1 MKITITCLSFL
12 LSLPLFAQ
20 NSDSL
25 YVRAHYEK
33 QEMTFTM
40 RDGVKLFANVYL
52 PKDSSQ
58 KYPVLLM
65 RTPYSVA
72 PYGTEELPNS
82 LGPSPYLMR
91 DGYIFVYEDVRGRFR
106 SEGQYDNMR
115 PNRDSEDEIDESSDT
130 YDTIEELLQRLGN
143 RTNGR
148 VGQWGISYPGFY
160 TIAGAVDAHPALKAS
175 SPQAPISDFFFDDF
189 HHQGAFLQS
198 YWMTFPVFGV
208 QHEAP
213 TDSAWYSL
221 VDAGTPDAYQFYQ
234 DLGPLKNSEK
244 YYADNF
250 FWQQV
255 VEHPNYDTFWQE
267 RSILPHLN
275 NIKHA
280 VMTVGGWFDA
290 EDLYGPLNIYKTV
303 ERNNPGTFNMLV
315 MGPWSHGD
323 WAREKGQ
330 QAVGNIYFG
339 DSISTFYQKE
349 IEYPFFTHFLKG
361 SSPSDKAA
369 LSLPDAYLYDTGVK
383 EWKKFDTWPPA
394 DAPRYTFTFRTG
406 EALQPDVLLI
416 NEEPDDRLTF
426 EYVSDPAHPVPFTE
440 DVKMTFTPRKFMTD
454 DQRFAAHRPD
464 VLTFVTPPL
473 EEDITL
479 MGEIMAKLKVS
490 TSGTDADWVVKLI
503 DVMPPDAE
511 DSPTMQDHLRMSNYQ
526 MLVRSE
532 VFRGRF
538 RNSFE
543 RPEPFEP
550 NRITDVDFPLQD
562 VLHTF
567 KKGHKIMI
575 QIHSTWF
582 PYIDRNPQKYVD
594 NIFRAEAEDFQT
606 ATMRVHGGSVVE
618 VGNLDTEPASVQVPS
633 K

>member
-1 MKITITCLSFL
+1 MIKYLSFILL
-12 LSLPLFAQ
+12 LSVTLAGYAQ
-20 NSDSL
+20 NADSI
-25 YVRAHYEK
+25 YVRENYEK
-33 QEMTFTM
+33 REVTIPM

-52 PKDSSQ
+52 PKDQSK
-58 KYPVLLM
+58 KYPILLK
-65 RTPYSVA
+65 RTPYSVS
-72 PYGTEELPNS
+72 PYGEDQYPNS

-91 DGYIFVYEDVRGRFR
+91 DGYIFVYEDVRGRYR

-130 YDTIEELLQRLGN
+130 FDTIEWLLKELGE
-143 RTNGR
+143 RTNGK

-189 HHQGAFLQS
+189 HHHGAFLQS

-208 QHEAP
+208 QHEGPTSTTWFQMAAP
-213 TDSAWYSL
+213 GIT
-221 VDAGTPDAYQFYQ
+221 DAYQFHKE
-234 DLGPLKNSEK
+234 LGPLKNSQQ

-255 VEHPNYDTFWQE
+255 TEHPNYDEFWQE

-275 NIKHA
+275 DIDHA
-280 VMTVGGWFDA
+280 IMTVGGWFDA

-323 WAREKGQ
+323 WSRERGS

-349 IEYPFFTHFLKG
+349 IEYPFFTHFLKDG
-361 SSPSDKAA
+361 PAPQS
-369 LSLPDAYLYDTGVK
+369 PDAYLYDTGLK

-394 DAPRYTFTFRTG
+394 DAPRYTFSFKEG
-406 EALQPDVLLI
+406 EALQADALVI
-416 NEEPDDRLTF
+416 NGDPDDSQVF
-426 EYVSDPAHPVPFTE
+426 EYTSDPNHPVPSTE
-440 DVKMTFTPRKFMTD
+440 DIKVTFTPRKFMTD
-454 DQRFAAHRPD
+454 DQRFASRRPD
-464 VLTFVTPPL
+464 VLTFETEPL
-473 EEDITL
+473 EEDLTL

-490 TSGTDADWVVKLI
+490 TSGTDADWIVKLI
-503 DVMPPDAE
+503 DVMPSDAE
-511 DSPTMQDHLRMSNYQ
+511 ESPTMQDHLKMPGYQ
-526 MLVRSE
+526 MMVRSE

-538 RNSFE
+538 RNSYE
-543 RPEPFEP
+543 QPEPFEAD
-550 NRITDVDFPLQD
+550 RITEVEFPLQD

-582 PYIDRNPQKYVD
+582 PYIDRNPQKYVE
-594 NIFRAEAEDFQT
+594 NIFEAEAEDFQT
-606 ATMRVHGGSVVE
+606 TTMRVHGSSTVE
-618 VGNLDTEPASVQVPS
+618 VGKLDTQPASVQLPS

>member
-1 MKITITCLSFL
+1 MKTLLASL
-12 LSLPLFAQ
+12 LSILSLTVFAQ
-20 NSDSL
+20 NQAADSL
-25 YVRAHYEK
+25 YVREHYEK

-52 PKDSSQ
+52 PKDQSKQ
-58 KYPVLLM
+58 YPVLLK

-72 PYGTEELPNS
+72 PYGSDAVPAS

-91 DGYIFVYEDVRGRFR
+91 DGYIFVYEDVRGRYR

-130 YDTIEELLQRLGN
+130 YDTIEELLKKLGD
-143 RTNGR
+143 RTNGN

-189 HHQGAFLQS
+189 HHHGAFLQS
-198 YWMTFPVFGV
+198 YWRTFPVFGV
-208 QHEAP
+208 QHESP
-213 TDSAWYSL
+213 VDTSWYNI
-221 VDAGTPDAYQFYQ
+221 VDMGEDAYQFHK
-234 DLGPLKNSEK
+234 DLGPLKNSEEH
-244 YYADNF
+244 YADNF

-255 VEHPNYDTFWQE
+255 TEHPNYDTFWQE
-267 RSILPHLN
+267 RSILPHLE
-275 NIKHA
+275 NIDHA
-280 VMTVGGWFDA
+280 IMTVGGWFDA

-323 WAREKGQ
+323 WAREKGT

-339 DSISTFYQKE
+339 DSISTFYQRE
-349 IEYPFFTHFLKG
+349 IEYPFFTHFLKDG
-361 SSPSDKAA
+361 EAPQ
-369 LSLPDAYLYDTGVK
+369 LPDAYLYDTGIK
-383 EWKKFDTWPPA
+383 EWKKFDAWPPT
-394 DAPRYTFTFRTG
+394 DAPRYTFTFREG
-406 EALQPDVLLI
+406 EALQPDQLI
-416 NEEPDDRLTF
+416 IGEEADESLSF
-426 EYVSDPAHPVPFTE
+426 EYTSDPAHPVPFTE
-440 DVKMTFTPRKFMTD
+440 DVKVTFTPRKFMTD
-454 DQRFAAHRPD
+454 DQRFAARRPD
-464 VLTFVTPPL
+464 VLTFVTEPL
-473 EEDITL
+473 TDDLTL

-511 DSPTMQDHLRMSNYQ
+511 DSPTMQDHLQMADYQ

-538 RNSFE
+538 RDSYE
-543 RPEPFEP
+543 TPKPFEAD
-550 NRITDVDFPLQD
+550 RITDVSFPLQD

-567 KKGHKIMI
+567 KQGHSVMI

-594 NIFRAEAEDFQT
+594 NIFEADAEDFQV
-606 ATMRVHGGSVVE
+606 ATMRVHGGSTVE
-618 VGNLDTEPASVQVPS
+618 VGKLDTQPASVQLPS

>member
-1 MKITITCLSFL
+1 MKTIFTSLLLCFFL
-12 LSLPLFAQ
+12 AAYAQ
-20 NSDSL
+20 DADSL
-25 YVRAHYEK
+25 YIRAHYEK

-52 PKDSSQ
+52 PKDTTQ
-58 KYPVLLM
+58 KYPVLLQ
-65 RTPYSVA
+65 RTPYDVA
-72 PYGTEELPNS
+72 PYGAEQLPNR
-82 LGPSPYLMR
+82 LGPSSYLMR
-91 DGYIFVYEDVRGRFR
+91 DGYIFVYEDVRGRYR

-115 PNRDSEDEIDESSDT
+115 PNRDAEDQIDESSDT
-130 YDTIEELLQRLGN
+130 YDTIEELLQKLGD
-143 RTNGR
+143 RTNGK

-198 YWMTFPVFGV
+198 YWLTFPVFGV
-208 QHEAP
+208 QHEGP
-213 TDSAWYSL
+213 TDTTWYQM
-221 VDAGTPDAYQFYQ
+221 VDTGTPDAYQFYQ
-234 DLGPLKNSEK
+234 DLGPLKNAQK

-255 VEHPNYDTFWQE
+255 TEHPNYDEFWQE
-267 RSILPHLN
+267 RSILPHLE
-275 NIKHA
+275 NIDHA
-280 VMTVGGWFDA
+280 IMTVGGWFDA

-303 ERNNPGTFNMLV
+303 ERNNPNTFNMLV

-323 WAREKGQ
+323 WAREKGF

-339 DSISTFYQKE
+339 DSISTFYQRE
-349 IEYPFFTHFLKG
+349 IEYPFFTHFLKDG
-361 SSPSDKAA
+361 PQPQ
-369 LSLPDAYLYDTGVK
+369 LPDAYLYDTGLK

-394 DAPRYTFTFRTG
+394 DAPRYTFTFQEG
-406 EALQPDVLLI
+406 EALQPNALVI
-416 NEEPDDRLTF
+416 NGESDERLAF
-426 EYVSDPAHPVPFTE
+426 EYTSDPAHPVPFTE
-440 DVKMTFTPRKFMTD
+440 DIKVTFTPRKFMTD
-454 DQRFAAHRPD
+454 DQRFASRRPD
-464 VLTFVTPPL
+464 VLTFETESL
-473 EEDITL
+473 TEDITL
-479 MGEIMAKLKVS
+479 MGEIMARLKVS
-490 TSGTDADWVVKLI
+490 TSGTDADWVVKLV
-503 DVMPPDAE
+503 DVMPSDAE
-511 DSPTMQDHLRMSNYQ
+511 DSPTMQDHLRMADYQ

-543 RPEPFEP
+543 KPEPFAP
-550 NRITDVDFPLQD
+550 DRITDVTFPLQD

-594 NIFRAEAEDFQT
+594 NIFQANAEDFQT

-618 VGNLDTEPASVQVPS
+618 VGNLDTQPASVQVPS

>member
-1 MKITITCLSFL
+1 MKTSITGLLLLFSFT
-12 LSLPLFAQ
+12 LFAQ
-20 NSDSL
+20 NADSL
-25 YVRAHYEK
+25 YVREHYEK

-52 PKDSSQ
+52 PRDTTRQ
-58 KYPVLLM
+58 YPVLLK

-72 PYGTEELPNS
+72 PYGKDELPNS

-91 DGYIFVYEDVRGRFR
+91 DGYIFVYEDVRGRYR

-115 PNRDSEDEIDESSDT
+115 PNRSSEDEIDESSDT
-130 YDTIEELLQRLGN
+130 YDTIEELLKRLGN

-213 TDSAWYSL
+213 TDTAWYTM
-221 VDAGTPDAYQFYQ
+221 VDPGTPDAYQFYQ

-255 VEHPNYDTFWQE
+255 VEHPNYDAFWQE
-267 RSILPHLN
+267 RNILPHLN
-275 NIKHA
+275 DIKHA

-323 WAREKGQ
+323 WSQEKGQ

-349 IEYPFFTHFLKG
+349 IEYPFFTHFLKDG
-361 SSPSDKAA
+361 TQAGKPTPQ
-369 LSLPDAYLYDTGVK
+369 LPDAYLYDTGLK

-394 DAPRYTFTFRTG
+394 DAPRYTFSFRTG
-406 EALQPDVLLI
+406 EALQPDALLI

-440 DVKMTFTPRKFMTD
+440 DVKITFTPRKFMTD

-464 VLTFVTPPL
+464 VLTFVTPSL
-473 EEDITL
+473 DEDITL
-479 MGEIMAKLKVS
+479 MGEIMARLKVS

-511 DSPTMQDHLRMSNYQ
+511 DSPTMQDHLRMGNYQ

-550 NRITDVDFPLQD
+550 DRITDVSFPLQD

-594 NIFRAEAEDFQT
+594 NIFKAEAKDFQV
-606 ATMRVHGGSVVE
+606 ATMRIHGGSMVE
-618 VGNLDTEPASVQVPS
+618 VGKLDTEPASVQVPS

>member
-1 MKITITCLSFL
+1 MKINITCLFL
-12 LSLPLFAQ
+12 LFSLALFAQ
-20 NSDSL
+20 NADSL
-25 YVRAHYEK
+25 YVREHYEK

-52 PKDSSQ
+52 PRDTTRQ
-58 KYPVLLM
+58 YPVLLK

-72 PYGTEELPNS
+72 PYGKDELPNR

-91 DGYIFVYEDVRGRFR
+91 DGYIFVYEDVRGRYR
-106 SEGQYDNMR
+106 SEGHYDNMR
-115 PNRDSEDEIDESSDT
+115 PNRSSEDEIDESSDT
-130 YDTIEELLQRLGN
+130 YDTIEELLKQLGN

-213 TDSAWYSL
+213 TDSTWFSM
-221 VDAGTPDAYQFYQ
+221 VNAGTPDAYQFYQ

-255 VEHPNYDTFWQE
+255 AEHPNYDAFWQE

-323 WAREKGQ
+323 WSQEKGQ

-349 IEYPFFTHFLKG
+349 IEYPFFTYFLKG
-361 SSPSDKAA
+361 EPQSGGTGPQ
-369 LSLPDAYLYDTGVK
+369 LPEAYLYDTGLK
-383 EWKKFDTWPPA
+383 EWQKFDTWPPV
-394 DAPRYTFTFRTG
+394 DAPRYTFAFRTG
-406 EALQPDVLLI
+406 EALQPNVLLI

-440 DVKMTFTPRKFMTD
+440 DVKITFTPRKFMTD

-473 EEDITL
+473 EEDVTL
-479 MGEIMAKLKVS
+479 MGEIMARLKVS

-511 DSPTMQDHLRMSNYQ
+511 DSPTMQDHLRMGNYQ

-550 NRITDVDFPLQD
+550 DRITDVDFPLQD

-594 NIFRAEAEDFQT
+594 NIFKAEAKDFQV
-606 ATMRVHGGSVVE
+606 ATMRIHGGSMVE
-618 VGNLDTEPASVQVPS
+618 VGKLDTEPASVQVPN

>member
-1 MKITITCLSFL
+1 MRKIAISLL
-12 LSLPLFAQ
+12 LSIPVFTAFAQ
-20 NSDSL
+20 SADSL
-25 YVRAHYEK
+25 YVREHYEK
-33 QEMTFTM
+33 QEMYFTM

-52 PKDSSQ
+52 PKDKRQ
-58 KYPVLLM
+58 KYPILLK
-65 RTPYSVA
+65 RTPYSVK
-72 PYGTEELPNS
+72 PYGADQFPAS

-91 DGYIFVYEDVRGRFR
+91 DGYIFVYEDVRGRYR

-115 PNRDSEDEIDESSDT
+115 PNRDSEEEIDESSDT
-130 YDTIEELLQRLGN
+130 YDTIEELIEKLGD
-143 RTNGR
+143 RTNGK

-160 TIAGAVDAHPALKAS
+160 TIAGAIDAHPALKAS

-198 YWMTFPVFGV
+198 YWVAYPVFGV
-208 QHEAP
+208 QQESP
-213 TDSAWYSL
+213 GDTVWYDMPDL
-221 VDAGTPDAYQFYQ
+221 GTPDAYQFHQ
-234 DLGPLKNSEK
+234 ELGPLKNADQ
-244 YYADNF
+244 YYGDNF
-250 FWQQV
+250 FWQQMT
-255 VEHPNYDTFWQE
+255 EHPNYDAFWQE
-267 RSILPHLN
+267 RSILPHLDD
-275 NIKHA
+275 IDHA

-303 ERNNPGTFNMLV
+303 ERNNPGTYNTLV

-323 WAREKGQ
+323 WSQEKGR

-361 SSPSDKAA
+361 GDA
-369 LSLPDAYLYDTGVK
+369 LQLPEAYMYDTGVK
-383 EWKKFDTWPPA
+383 EWKKFDAWPPV
-394 DAPRYTFTFRTG
+394 DAPRYTFTFREG
-406 EALQPDVLLI
+406 EALQPDRLAI
-416 NEEPDDRLTF
+416 GETPDESLSF
-426 EYVSDPAHPVPFTE
+426 EYVSDPEHPVPFTE
-440 DVKMTFTPRKFMTD
+440 DIKVTFTPRKFMTD
-454 DQRFAAHRPD
+454 DQRFAARRPD
-464 VLTFVTPPL
+464 VLTFETEPL
-473 EEDITL
+473 TEDITL
-479 MGEIMAKLKVS
+479 MGEIMAMLKVS

-503 DVMPPDAE
+503 DVMPSDAK
-511 DSPTMQDHLRMSNYQ
+511 DSPTMQDHLRMADYQ

-538 RNSFE
+538 RESFE
-543 RPEPFEP
+543 KPNPFEP
-550 NRITDVDFPLQD
+550 DRITDVRFPLQD

-594 NIFRAEAEDFQT
+594 NIFEADAEDFQS
-606 ATMRVHGGSVVE
+606 ATMRVHGGSTVE
-618 VGNLDTEPASVQVPS
+618 VGKLDTQPASVQLPS

>member
-1 MKITITCLSFL
+1 MKIAITSLLLIGSLTLS
-12 LSLPLFAQ
+12 AQ
-20 NSDSL
+20 NADSL

-33 QEMTFTM
+33 REMRFTM
-40 RDGVKLFANVYL
+40 RDGVTLLANVYL
-52 PKDSSQ
+52 PRDTTRQ
-58 KYPVLLM
+58 YPILLK

-72 PYGTEELPNS
+72 PYGKGELPNS

-91 DGYIFVYEDVRGRFR
+91 DDYIFVYEDVRGRFR

-115 PNRDSEDEIDESSDT
+115 PNRASEGEIDESSDT
-130 YDTIEELLQRLGN
+130 YDTIEELLKRLGN

-148 VGQWGISYPGFY
+148 VGQWGISYPGYY

-175 SPQAPISDFFFDDF
+175 SPQAPVSDFFFDDF

-213 TDSAWYSL
+213 TDSAWYSM

-267 RSILPHLN
+267 RSILPHLK
-275 NIKHA
+275 NIKPA

-323 WAREKGQ
+323 WAREKGA

-349 IEYPFFTHFLKG
+349 IEYPFFTHFLKDEPRSG
-361 SSPSDKAA
+361 MTT
-369 LSLPDAYLYDTGVK
+369 LQLPDAYLYDTGLK
-383 EWKKFDTWPPA
+383 AWKKFNAWPPV

-473 EEDITL
+473 EDDVTL

-550 NRITDVDFPLQD
+550 DRITDVTFPLQD

-594 NIFRAEAEDFQT
+594 NIFKAEAEDFQV
-606 ATMRVHGGSVVE
+606 ATMRVHGGSVIE
-618 VGNLDTEPASVQVPS
+618 VGKLGTQPASVTLPP

>member
-1 MKITITCLSFL
+1 MKTSLTSLFL
-12 LSLPLFAQ
+12 LFSFPLLAQ
-20 NSDSL
+20 NADSL
-25 YVRAHYEK
+25 YVRAHYQK

-40 RDGVKLFANVYL
+40 RDGIKLFANVYL
-52 PKDSSQ
+52 PKDTTQ
-58 KYPVLLM
+58 QYPVLLL

-72 PYGTEELPNS
+72 PYGADQFPS
-82 LGPSPYLMR
+82 RLGPSPYLMR
-91 DGYIFVYEDVRGRFR
+91 DGYIFVYEDVRGRYR

-115 PNRDSEDEIDESSDT
+115 PNRRREDQIDESSDT
-130 YDTIEELLQRLGN
+130 YDTIEELLKRLGN

-160 TIAGAVDAHPALKAS
+160 TIAGAVNAHPALKAS
-175 SPQAPISDFFFDDF
+175 SPQAPVSDFYFDDF

-213 TDSAWYSL
+213 TDTAWYTM

-255 VEHPNYDTFWQE
+255 AEHPNYDAFWQE

-275 NIKHA
+275 NIKPA

-323 WAREKGQ
+323 WAREKGS

-361 SSPSDKAA
+361 SSPSDKSA
-369 LSLPDAYLYDTGVK
+369 LLLPDAYLYDTGLK
-383 EWKKFDTWPPA
+383 EWQKFDTWPPV
-394 DAPRYTFTFRTG
+394 DAPRYTFAFRTG

-440 DVKMTFTPRKFMTD
+440 DVKITFTPRKFMTD
-454 DQRFAAHRPD
+454 DQRFAARRPD
-464 VLTFVTPPL
+464 VLTLVTPPL
-473 EEDITL
+473 DEDLTL

-550 NRITDVDFPLQD
+550 NRITDVAFPLQD

-594 NIFRAEAEDFQT
+594 NIFKANAEDFQV
-606 ATMRVHGGSVVE
+606 ATMRVHGGSVIE
-618 VGNLDTEPASVQVPS
+618 VGKLDTEPASVQVPN